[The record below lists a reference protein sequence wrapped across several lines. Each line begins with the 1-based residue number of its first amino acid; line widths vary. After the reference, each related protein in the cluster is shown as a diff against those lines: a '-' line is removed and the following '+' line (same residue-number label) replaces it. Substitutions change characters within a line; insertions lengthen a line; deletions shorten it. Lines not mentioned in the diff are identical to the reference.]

1 MFAHIRGF
9 LGAFPGAGDAHQIP
23 EAPTMPLTDSAIRA
37 AKPGEKD
44 RKLTDEKGL
53 HLLVTPTGSKLWRL
67 KYRYG
72 GKEKKLALG
81 SYPEISLEEARYK
94 AEDARRQLLNGIDP
108 SAAKK
113 LAAIGRHSGY
123 AAADMSVVAASLPT
137 PPASCR
143 NSEQ

>member
-1 MFAHIRGF
+1 
-9 LGAFPGAGDAHQIP
+9 
-23 EAPTMPLTDSAIRA
+23 MPLTDSAIRA

-81 SYPEISLEEARYK
+81 SYPEISLKEARSK

-113 LAAIGRHSGY
+113 LAAIARQISAETSFGAIALELIEKMEREGLGEYPTRTPFRIQCMSASRPQIGRSAG
-123 AAADMSVVAASLPT
+123 
-137 PPASCR
+137 
-143 NSEQ
+143 